1 MINAPFMRR
10 ATVPGTTGV
19 QPYNV
24 NSATDPFEGAQEGL
38 EKISSKLSAAGERVQ
53 NREDVINRGRDE
65 NTFKTNVSTEWQRV
79 QDQEDLTNQ
88 ATFQKFNSYVE
99 SQKATLLNNHY
110 GGPNSSTLLESG
122 LSDLAGGYERAA
134 ISATREAQIGDL
146 TRQFGEKANVL
157 ISGVASGEMDINEAV
172 VKIKEFTDGPHTL
185 GSALPTSTE
194 LQLVDALQSQLII
207 LAVNQKL
214 DGTEKGV
221 EAAKALLDQNPSFE
235 GVLSSD
241 QLGKVVKKIND
252 QETAINIADIK
263 MVQDRQNIAKKLG
276 YDNYNQIPAHIKIA
290 HTLGTPLP
298 GPYKM
303 QTSAGKTA
311 ADRANLVAQAGGDP
325 NNLALLAFDKQIN
338 LAEDAKRLAGAP
350 EIVKM
355 YAELNKLE
363 AEANPKNIPM
373 INALKEQI
381 NQKSPSFILQQ
392 ERVEKF
398 PKAVAS
404 YDAFLKKS
412 ELQIRDAQKALF
424 LITGEEDI
432 EAAKKAITKKEF
444 KIQGLTSKI
453 GLLRPG
459 SPVIE
464 LKELL
469 TAVGGRVFLDTFQEM
484 KMNSPTGSAGMG
496 ALSDIEGEKITFSK
510 GALNWEAP
518 EATANTLVGII
529 EGMQSVRASQRKA
542 LSLAFPTLGKDYVSP
557 DNETVGKRDGS
568 VVVDRPLYD
577 LEGKGVGG

>member
-1 MINAPFMRR
+1 MINAPFMRK
-10 ATVPGTTGV
+10 ASIPSTTGV
-19 QPYNV
+19 GNISPGL
-24 NSATDPFEGAQEGL
+24 ATNPLAGAAKGL
-38 EKISSKLSAAGERVQ
+38 EQISGQLAAAGERVQ
-53 NREDVINRGRDE
+53 KREDVINRGRDE
-65 NTFKTNVSTEWQRV
+65 DTFKTNVSTEWQRV
-79 QDQEDLTNQ
+79 QDQEDLTDR
-88 ATFQKFNSYVE
+88 ATFQRFNAYVE
-99 SQKATLLNNHY
+99 TQKATLINNHR
-110 GGPNSSTLLESG
+110 GSLNSNTLLDRG

-146 TRQFGEKANVL
+146 TRQFGDKANVL
-157 ISGVASGEMDINEAV
+157 ISGVASGEMDVNEAF
-172 VKIKEFTDGPHTL
+172 VKIKEFTVGDDTPG
-185 GSALPTSTE
+185 GALPTSTE

-207 LAVNQKL
+207 LSISQKL
-214 DGTEKGV
+214 DGTESGITQ
-221 EAAKALLDQNPSFE
+221 AKALLEQNPSFE
-235 GVLSSD
+235 RILSSD

-263 MVQDRQNIAKKLG
+263 MAQERQAFARKAGYNNYSEVPANIKLAHAMGAK
-276 YDNYNQIPAHIKIA
+276 PPEPH
-290 HTLGTPLP
+290 
-298 GPYKM
+298 KM
-303 QTSAGKTA
+303 QTEAGKTA
-311 ADRANLVAQAGGDP
+311 ADRAHLVAQANGDL
-325 NNLALLAFDKQIN
+325 NNLALKAFDKQIA
-338 LAEDAKRLAGAP
+338 LAADAKRLAGAP

-355 YAELNKLE
+355 YAEVNKLE
-363 AEANPKNIPM
+363 KEANPKNIPM

-398 PKAVAS
+398 PKALAS

-424 LITGEEDI
+424 LITGEDDI
-432 EAAKKAITKKEF
+432 EAAKKAITNKQF
-444 KIQGLTSKI
+444 KISGYTSKL

-469 TAVGGRVFLDTFQEM
+469 TSVGGRVFTDTLQEM

-496 ALSDIEGEKITFSK
+496 SLSDAEGQKITFSQ

-542 LSLAFPTLGKDYVSP
+542 LSSAFPTLGKEYAEPVQ
-557 DNETVGKRDGS
+557 GRDENQD
-568 VVVDRPLYD
+568 VDSNNYD
-577 LEGKGVGG
+577 LSGKAVRG